1 MNKEK
6 DILKK
11 LNQEATM
18 LEPNL
23 DDFIHLH
30 FPKKPPS
37 RWKAWLPAAT
47 LVASVLVFS
56 IVILEAVPFLFPTT
70 PSTNTSENL
79 GTSTTN
85 PSTTLPSSQPVLP
98 PLPINSDQ
106 EAISIASITTAT
118 LFTQSTWFTPSNPPL
133 PDSPL
138 PRGNRP
144 TLNFEDTM
152 TLIKPYLTVFE
163 QLLGTASAP
172 QIVEAPSDLP
182 DFTYVNRFTVYD
194 IQGTAIFYQL
204 YFNLA
209 NMEVVG
215 DESYYDLSGQLLINN
230 AAPLTVTGSKTIEEE
245 ETTIRFRT
253 ALDENNFIATRYK
266 LEEDETNI
274 RIQESVAG
282 VVTTSEFKM
291 ELEDDETVVDLKFY
305 EANDDRRIRD
315 RFKFERADEDG
326 QTILEIQYDVDSD
339 GERIK
344 GKITVLI
351 IEILDEFGQVTGY
364 AYQAFQYNEDG
375 EKEGEWQDDRRPPH
389 RDDEDDE
396 DDHEDEDGEDD
407 DQDDEG
413 EDNEDE
419 DEDA

>member
-6 DILKK
+6 KLLKK
-11 LNQEATM
+11 LKQEAKI

-23 DDFIHLH
+23 EAFMNLH

-118 LFTQSTWFTPSNPPL
+118 LFTQNTWFTPSNPPL
-133 PDSPL
+133 SSGPL
-138 PRGNRP
+138 LRGNRP

-194 IQGTAIFYQL
+194 IQGTAIQYQL
-204 YFNLA
+204 YFNLT
-209 NMEVVG
+209 NLEVFE

-230 AAPLTVTGSKTIEEE
+230 AAPLTVTGSKTIEED

-253 ALDENNFIATRYK
+253 AVDENNYIATRYK
-266 LEEDETNI
+266 LEEDETTI

-305 EANDDRRIRD
+305 EESDDRRIRD
-315 RFKFERADEDG
+315 RFKFERAYEDG
-326 QTILEIQYDVDSD
+326 QAVLEIQYDVAAD

-389 RDDEDDE
+389 RDDE
-396 DDHEDEDGEDD
+396 EDEDEGDED
-407 DQDDEG
+407 
-413 EDNEDE
+413 EDNEDDE
-419 DEDA
+419 DEDDEDEDDDA